1 MGKKTTAK
9 LEVGDVVCPKC
20 KGTGKSKAWSVGEFK
35 VEPEC
40 PKCLGDGKFDW
51 IDKIMGKVRKPYYQ
65 AIDAWVDELSKE
77 LANEI
82 DKEIL
87 EKFIGSF
94 KVEEEQNIKEKEDKH
109 DNGVLSELLFH
120 PIIKQKIKGK
130 KD

>member
-1 MGKKTTAK
+1 MKIVELGPGEI
-9 LEVGDVVCPKC
+9 LCPQC
-20 KGTGKSKAWSVGEFK
+20 KGTGKSEPWAVGQFK

-51 IDKIMGKVRKPYYQ
+51 IDMIMGKTRSPYYK
-65 AIDAWVDELSKE
+65 AMEAWVDEAAKGMAE
-77 LANEI
+77 EI

-87 EKFIGSF
+87 ATLLGSYEE
-94 KVEEEQNIKEKEDKH
+94 EEEQNIKEKEEKH